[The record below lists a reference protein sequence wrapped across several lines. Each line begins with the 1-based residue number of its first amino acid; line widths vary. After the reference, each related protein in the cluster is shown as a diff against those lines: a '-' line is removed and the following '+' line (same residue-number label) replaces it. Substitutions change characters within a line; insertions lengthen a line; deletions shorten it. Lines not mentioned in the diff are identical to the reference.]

1 MSAKRGMSK
10 QQRLY
15 YEHNNKEK
23 VKEELAE
30 LAKQMTEVDRESIN
44 LTFNPHRTSYFNLD
58 KYNYYI

>member
-23 VKEELAE
+23 VKQELAE
-30 LAKQMTEVDRESIN
+30 LAKQSREIED
-44 LTFNPHRTSYFNLD
+44 LTQTFTTFDPHRISYFN
-58 KYNYYI
+58 